1 MCPTSSLETSLSS
14 ALTPSAAMCRRA
26 AVALVAAAAL
36 ASPVLGFAPA
46 AAPQL
51 SSSHR
56 RGRQCSVPGP
66 RMGLFD
72 SILPGKK
79 DDSNAVVFKEW
90 STKDVVE
97 GPKGAGLKG
106 DVDVTFKIGEED
118 VKSTKAF
125 AGQPLSEVAIQ
136 ADAFINY
143 KCKKGECGTC
153 DVMID
158 GKWVHTCQTKVPSM
172 AKGETLNVFIRAG
185 KVKSKKSSGFFSA
198 QSFVDGFTNN
208 ALGVVGFVAEG
219 IKEEDS
225 FNVRMERE
233 KELLAK
239 VAAKKAAKEK
249 GQ

>member
-136 ADAFINY
+136 VTSLTTLYAPGIRGAYSFFMHGS
-143 KCKKGECGTC
+143 CARGSR
-153 DVMID
+153 
-158 GKWVHTCQTKVPSM
+158 VPPI
-172 AKGETLNVFIRAG
+172 L
-185 KVKSKKSSGFFSA
+185 
-198 QSFVDGFTNN
+198 
-208 ALGVVGFVAEG
+208 
-219 IKEEDS
+219 
-225 FNVRMERE
+225 
-233 KELLAK
+233 
-239 VAAKKAAKEK
+239 
-249 GQ
+249 